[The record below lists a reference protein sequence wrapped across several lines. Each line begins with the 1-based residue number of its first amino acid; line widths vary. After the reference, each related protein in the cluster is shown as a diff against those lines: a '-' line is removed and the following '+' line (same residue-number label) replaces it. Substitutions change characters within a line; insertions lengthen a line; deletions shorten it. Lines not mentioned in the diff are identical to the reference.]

1 VTHLD
6 RGCRRHRGAL
16 LDFVDTG
23 VVGSRTPLA
32 LAHLERCGACTGFLE
47 STALTVTALRRLG
60 EDAAKAEPAVDA
72 WPRLRARLEGLRP
85 SRLSLVAPLARMAL
99 TAAFVAIL
107 VTPTR
112 FTGPGAP
119 GSSLAHWGPTD
130 AAPST
135 AEIVRSVPARRAIDP
150 ANLFGPPPKVTSQFP
165 TSPSRL
171 IYPDGTRPT
180 EKEVA
185 TAPST
190 VRRSEPR

>member
-1 VTHLD
+1 MSAPDL
-6 RGCRRHRGAL
+6 GCRRYRGAL

-23 VVGSRTPLA
+23 VVSPATATA
-32 LAHLERCGACTGFLE
+32 LVHLERCGSCTELLE
-47 STALTVTALRRLG
+47 STVLTITALRRLG
-60 EDAAKAEPAVDA
+60 EEAARAEPAVDA

-85 SRLSLVAPLARMAL
+85 SRLSLIAPLARMAL
-99 TAAFVAIL
+99 MASFVAIL

-119 GSSLAHWGPTD
+119 GAALDRWGPTD

-135 AEIVRSVPARRAIDP
+135 VELSRSSPWRRGIDS
-150 ANLFGPPPKVTSQFP
+150 ANLFGPAPKLTSLFP

-171 IYPDGTRPT
+171 IYPDGSRPT

-185 TAPST
+185 TARST